1 MSKEKQIDYKAYA
14 RQMRENCV
22 RDHNGTEPIVICSL
36 ELWEEIATIIERFG
50 KQSGWISV
58 DEKSPD
64 EEKAYIIV
72 TDGETVIVAR
82 RAWLYRSNSDGR
94 LRCPANYGNGMYI
107 THWMPLPKPPK
118 MRKEDEGK

>member
-1 MSKEKQIDYKAYA
+1 MSKYKQIEEMAKVIVETERRKMDTHCDLPSAEEYATDIYNADY
-14 RQMRENCV
+14 R
-22 RDHNGTEPIVICSL
+22 
-36 ELWEEIATIIERFG
+36 

>member
-1 MSKEKQIDYKAYA
+1 MNKEKQIDYKAYA

-50 KQSGWISV
+50 KQS
-58 DEKSPD
+58 ELSPCD
-64 EEKAYIIV
+64 V
-72 TDGETVIVAR
+72 CQFDPPSSFDGKPCAV
-82 RAWLYRSNSDGR
+82 
-94 LRCPANYGNGMYI
+94 CPAQ
-107 THWMPLPKPPK
+107 PK